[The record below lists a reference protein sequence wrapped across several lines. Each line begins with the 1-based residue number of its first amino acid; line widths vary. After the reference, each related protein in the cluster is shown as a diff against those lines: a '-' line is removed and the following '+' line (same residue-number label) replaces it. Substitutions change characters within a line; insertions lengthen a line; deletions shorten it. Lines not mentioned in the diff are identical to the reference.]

1 MIVRTRFDWY
11 VILYNTWVQATAS
24 AVIAALVVIL
34 DLMFDRAHFSI
45 PLAYMGLLGTA
56 IALVLTFKNNQAYD
70 RWWEARI
77 QWGAL
82 VNDSRSLARQAL
94 HLGTPGGDQPWR
106 ERLVRRQL
114 AFVNALRLQL
124 RGRGDVVAIAE
135 HVPPDELEALK
146 QAPNVAAALL
156 DFQSREVAR
165 ARASGEL
172 DGYGQLLFEE
182 NFVRL
187 SNALGACERIK
198 KTPFPRQYDDFA
210 QVIVFLFCLLF
221 PFSLVRDLGLWT
233 IPASVV
239 VAYAFQVLD
248 GVGRNIQDPFEG
260 TVHDTPMATLCRTIE
275 RDLLFALGE
284 APLPEPL
291 SPRRGVLM

>member
-1 MIVRTRFDWY
+1 V
-11 VILYNTWVQATAS
+11 S
-24 AVIAALVVIL
+24 AVIAAVVVVV
-34 DLMFDRAHFSI
+34 DLLFDRAHFSI

-94 HLGTPGGDQPWR
+94 HLGTAGPDQPWR
-106 ERLVRRQL
+106 ERIVRRQL

-124 RGRGDVVAIAE
+124 RERGDVMAIAE
-135 HVPPDELEALK
+135 LVPALELEALR
-146 QAPNVAAALL
+146 QSPNVASTLL
-156 DFQSREVAR
+156 MLQSREVAA
-165 ARASGEL
+165 ARAAGEL
-172 DGYGQLLFEE
+172 DGYGQLLIEE
-182 NFVRL
+182 TLARL
-187 SNALGACERIK
+187 SNVLGACERIK
-198 KTPFPRQYDDFA
+198 STPCPRQYDDFA
-210 QVIVFLFCLLF
+210 QVTVFLFCLLF
-221 PFSLVRDLGLWT
+221 PFSLVREMGIWT

-260 TVHDTPMATLCRTIE
+260 TVHDTPMATLSRKIE

-291 SPRRGVLM
+291 TPRRGVLM